1 MEGGFSTRNVSEHSR
16 ANRFAK
22 FASQHALLVV
32 IVAVIGFVFR
42 LTGSA
47 TPGATADQSVLVLA
61 ILIAQITV
69 PRRAMLR
76 SPSRAFQRLT
86 AVSPTSD

>member
-1 MEGGFSTRNVSEHSR
+1 MEGGFSTQSVSEQRR
-16 ANRFAK
+16 AKRFAK
-22 FASQHALLVV
+22 FASKQALLVV
-32 IVAVIGFVFR
+32 VVVVIGLVFR

-47 TPGATADQSVLVLA
+47 SPGSTADQSVLVLA

-86 AVSPTSD
+86 AVSSTPE

>member
-1 MEGGFSTRNVSEHSR
+1 MEGGFSTHRASAHR
-16 ANRFAK
+16 GANRFAQCVSK
-22 FASQHALLVV
+22 QALLVV
-32 IVAVIGFVFR
+32 VVVVIGLVFR
-42 LTGSA
+42 ITGSA
-47 TPGATADQSVLVLA
+47 SPGSTADQSVLVLA

-86 AVSPTSD
+86 AVSSTPE

>member
-1 MEGGFSTRNVSEHSR
+1 MEGGFSTQNLSEHRR

-22 FASQHALLVV
+22 FASKQALLVV
-32 IVAVIGFVFR
+32 VVAVIGLVFR

-47 TPGATADQSVLVLA
+47 NPGSTADQSVLVLA

-76 SPSRAFQRLT
+76 SPSRAFQRLA
-86 AVSPTSD
+86 AVSSTPE